1 MLMKVLRALVVVA
14 LLAVAAFVGYRF
26 ASRPAADQ
34 AARSIAVYYVTPE
47 TDALAKWSVSLSS
60 KASDIDSEALYATTQ
75 VLAGPPTETQAIR
88 FPMGTIARSVRVAG
102 KTATVDLGGA
112 VAKPQGGSYGESGE
126 FRALV
131 WTLTALPDIT
141 AVQILVDGSRVA
153 TLPGGH
159 VELDQPLTRQSF

>member
-1 MLMKVLRALVVVA
+1 MKMLRAVVVVA

-26 ASRPAADQ
+26 VSHPTADDSSR
-34 AARSIAVYYVTPE
+34 SVAVYYVKPE
-47 TDALAKWSVSLSS
+47 SDALAKWSVSLSP
-60 KASDIDSEALYATTQ
+60 KATDIESVAFYATAQ

-88 FPMGTIARSVRVAG
+88 FPTGTIARSVRVAG
-102 KTATVDLGGA
+102 TTATVDLGGA
-112 VAKPQGGSYGESGE
+112 IDKPQAGSYGESGE

-131 WTLTALPDIT
+131 WTLTALHDIT
-141 AVQILVDGSRVA
+141 AVQILVDGVRVA